1 MPGWVKSGKEGRK
14 CEREQTGKIKRLNLE
29 SADMEA
35 ERVPGE
41 GTFQATE
48 PGIMERRKLGG

>member
-1 MPGWVKSGKEGRK
+1 MKSGKEGRK